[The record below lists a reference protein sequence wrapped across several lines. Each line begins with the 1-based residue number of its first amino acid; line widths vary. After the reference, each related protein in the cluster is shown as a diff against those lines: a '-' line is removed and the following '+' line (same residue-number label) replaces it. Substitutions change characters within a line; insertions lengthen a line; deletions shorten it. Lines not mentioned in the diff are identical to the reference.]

1 MKNAVYLCSLRHL
14 SFCMILIVTNHGP
27 DKNTTKFIKLNNQL
41 CLHSIVDF
49 NVSMGSILT
58 NDIGGE

>member
-1 MKNAVYLCSLRHL
+1 MKNAVYLFSLRHV

-27 DKNTTKFIKLNNQL
+27 DKNTIKFIKLNNQL

-49 NVSMGSILT
+49 NDSMGSILR
-58 NDIGGE
+58 NNIDGE